1 MCAAQ
6 RAWDKKGSKM
16 AKVQSAYV
24 TADEVAG
31 YCGVSKSMAYKIIHQ
46 MNDDLKS
53 KGYFT
58 ISGRVPRSYFNEKIH
73 GRE

>member
-1 MCAAQ
+1 MGE
-6 RAWDKKGSKM
+6 KGEIM
-16 AKVQSAYV
+16 AKIQSAYI
-24 TADEVAG
+24 TANEVAE

-53 KGYFT
+53 KGYYT

>member
-1 MCAAQ
+1 MGE
-6 RAWDKKGSKM
+6 KGKTM
-16 AKVQSAYV
+16 AKVQSAYI
-24 TADEVAG
+24 TANEVAE

-53 KGYFT
+53 NGYYT

>member
-1 MCAAQ
+1 MGE
-6 RAWDKKGSKM
+6 KGKIM
-16 AKVQSAYV
+16 AKVQSAYI
-24 TADEVAG
+24 TANEVAE

-53 KGYFT
+53 NGYYT

>member
-1 MCAAQ
+1 MGE
-6 RAWDKKGSKM
+6 KGEIM
-16 AKVQSAYV
+16 AKVQSAYI
-24 TADEVAG
+24 TANEVAE

-53 KGYFT
+53 NGYFT

>member
-1 MCAAQ
+1 MGE
-6 RAWDKKGSKM
+6 KGEIM
-16 AKVQSAYV
+16 AKVQSAYI
-24 TADEVAG
+24 TANEVAE

-53 KGYFT
+53 NGYYT